1 MVGIPEYLLLR
12 NIEMYLETRIELEL
26 EDNNGFSNMSIKTLK
41 KMKNDLTKFLNKI
54 SGNKVG
60 E

>member
-1 MVGIPEYLLLR
+1 MVGISEYLLLR

-26 EDNNGFSNMSIKTLK
+26 EDNNGFSNMSIETLK
-41 KMKNDLTKFLNKI
+41 QMKNDLTKFLDKI

-60 E
+60 D

>member
-41 KMKNDLTKFLNKI
+41 KIKNDLTKFLNKI

>member
-1 MVGIPEYLLLR
+1 MVEISEYLLLR

-26 EDNNGFSNMSIKTLK
+26 EDNNGFSNMSIETLK
-41 KMKNDLTKFLNKI
+41 QMKNDLTKFLDKI

>member
-26 EDNNGFSNMSIKTLK
+26 EDNNGFSNMPIETLK
-41 KMKNDLTKFLNKI
+41 QMKNDLTKFLDKI

>member
-1 MVGIPEYLLLR
+1 MVGISEYLLLR

-26 EDNNGFSNMSIKTLK
+26 EDNNGFSNMSIETLK
-41 KMKNDLTKFLNKI
+41 QMKNDLTKFLDKI
-54 SGNKVG
+54 SGNEVG

>member
-1 MVGIPEYLLLR
+1 MVGISEYLLLR

-26 EDNNGFSNMSIKTLK
+26 EDNNGFSNMSIETLK
-41 KMKNDLTKFLNKI
+41 QMKNDLTKFLDKI